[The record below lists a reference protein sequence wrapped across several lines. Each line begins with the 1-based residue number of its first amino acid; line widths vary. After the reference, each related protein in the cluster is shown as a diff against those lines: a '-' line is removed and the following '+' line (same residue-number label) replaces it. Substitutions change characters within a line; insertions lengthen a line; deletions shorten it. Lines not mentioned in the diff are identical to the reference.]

1 MPIPKICIMTKS
13 LEELIDVAFRIKVHL
28 SVGSYEFHHYDE
40 NSYVDF
46 RTRYIKDPLA
56 LLRIAHGLQ
65 LYIFAD
71 NDSVIVRLYEREQS

>member
-1 MPIPKICIMTKS
+1 MTKS